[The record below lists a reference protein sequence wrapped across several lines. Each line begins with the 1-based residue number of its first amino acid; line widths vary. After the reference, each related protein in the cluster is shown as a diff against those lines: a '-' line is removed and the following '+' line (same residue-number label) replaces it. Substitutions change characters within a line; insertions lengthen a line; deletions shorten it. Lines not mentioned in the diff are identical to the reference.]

1 MTRSK
6 TGLFWVGMIA
16 AVLLSLPI
24 IHAPEGFRVYPS
36 MALAAL
42 FFVQAWWLKKNL
54 KDSERSQTSKNND
67 SLAEIEGSVSRQSYL
82 KVKNDYGLMRRAF
95 NHAPVAIVMID
106 SSRLVYD
113 LNEAALELSDLGHE
127 EAVGRSPGE
136 VFKCMSVELGE
147 ICGEGPDCP
156 HCPIR
161 NRVNETFDTGRIL
174 IEKRAVFRT
183 VTESGEMVVKWLMI
197 STEKIRFNNA
207 DMVVMCLSDISSHH
221 EVRIELSE
229 QKRMLEHFNDIH
241 QQIIRA
247 DSVPDLF
254 ESVVCPLVLMEP
266 VRYCWVSQY
275 SEERSLEELWT
286 PGKDEWDLQLKSI
299 YQNFDHDSIPCL
311 VRTEA
316 EKQLCLFDSGKE
328 AFGNWRIFELF
339 PDTILAISALAFSEN
354 SRGFISFILEADIS
368 DEFVSMLNSLVRD
381 IDLKQ
386 KFLHSRYNLE
396 KSLQHAHSAIRA
408 KQDFL
413 SVLSHELLTPL
424 NPIQGYSMM
433 LLESTHDPDSRD
445 HLNEI
450 IAGTERMSAVIGQM
464 LEFLHLQNNV
474 TQVFREDGLLLNT
487 LEESIEPYQARRKS
501 NTLFRV
507 KNGQEKLC
515 EIHAAD
521 MFSYD
526 KRIVQ
531 SIISKL
537 LDNAFKF
544 TSEGFVEIIYGF
556 KQDSDTLNIIV
567 RDSGVGIP
575 SDKKDFIFK
584 EFSGIDTSNS
594 RSYDGTGL
602 GLAICKK
609 YLNLL
614 GGSIEVQSHAGHGSM
629 FHVQIPAKRVIV
641 DVPEKEPVQ
650 KAEAAPDF
658 QLSECHAL
666 VVDDSSLNRKL
677 LDAVLKKM
685 GIDCDDAVDGQMA
698 LNKCNTIQYDLILTD
713 IHMPF
718 MTGEQFTRMIRMGYG
733 KNAETVIIGVTADSS
748 DQLKLRAMQNG
759 FDGWIL
765 KPVTKRALEREIQ
778 RTFTNRIQKQKQ
790 QLL

>member
-1 MTRSK
+1 MKRSK
-6 TGLFWVGMIA
+6 TGLFWVGTA
-16 AVLLSLPI
+16 AAMVASLAI
-24 IHAPEGFRVYPS
+24 FYAPEDFRVYPS

-54 KDSERSQTSKNND
+54 KDSERSQASENND
-67 SLAEIEGSVSRQSYL
+67 SLAEIDESLSMESYL

-106 SSRLVYD
+106 SSLLIYD
-113 LNEAALELSDLGHE
+113 LNEAALELSNLGHE
-127 EAVGRSPGE
+127 EACGRSPGE
-136 VFKCMSVELGE
+136 VFKCMSVESGE
-147 ICGEGPDCP
+147 ICGQGPDCP
-156 HCPIR
+156 HCPLR
-161 NRVNETFDTGRIL
+161 NRVKETFDTGKSL
-174 IEKRAVFRT
+174 IGKRAVFRT
-183 VTESGEMVVKWLMI
+183 VAESGGMLVKWLMI

-207 DMVVMCLSDISSHH
+207 DMVVMCLSDITSHH
-221 EVRIELSE
+221 EVRTELFE
-229 QKRMLEHFNDIH
+229 QKRMLENFNDIH

-247 DSVPDLF
+247 EDVSSLF
-254 ESVVCPLVLMEP
+254 ESVVCQAVMMEP
-266 VRYCWVSQY
+266 VHYCWVSQY
-275 SEERSLEELWT
+275 SEDQSLRELWT
-286 PGKDEWDLQLKSI
+286 AGKDEWDRHLKSI
-299 YQNFDHDSIPCL
+299 YQTFDHNSIPCL
-311 VRTEA
+311 VRSEA
-316 EKQLCLFDSGKE
+316 EKKLCMFDSGKE
-328 AFGNWRIFELF
+328 AYGHWRIFELF
-339 PDTILAISALAFSEN
+339 PDTILAVSALAFSEN
-354 SRGFISFILEADIS
+354 SKGFISFILKADIS
-368 DEFVSMLNSLVRD
+368 DEFISMLNSLVRD
-381 IDLKQ
+381 TDLKQ
-386 KFLHSRYNLE
+386 KFLHSRSNLE
-396 KSLQHAHSAIRA
+396 KSLEQAHSAIRA

-433 LLESTHDPDSRD
+433 LLESTQDPDSRD
-445 HLNEI
+445 QLNEI

-515 EIHAAD
+515 EIHDSD

-531 SIISKL
+531 SIVSKL

-544 TSEGFVEIIYGF
+544 TAEGFVEIIYGF
-556 KQDSDTLNIIV
+556 APDSDTLNIIV

-575 SDKKDFIFK
+575 NDKKDFIFK

-609 YLNLL
+609 YLDLL

-629 FHVQIPAKRVIV
+629 FHVQIPAKRVVV

-650 KAEAAPDF
+650 KEEAAPDF

-677 LDAVLKKM
+677 LGAVLRKM

-698 LNKCNTIQYDLILTD
+698 LNKCNTIRYDLILTD

-733 KNAETVIIGVTADSS
+733 KNAETIIIGVTADSS

-778 RTFTNRIQKQKQ
+778 RTFTNKKQKQ
-790 QLL
+790 QII